1 MPRVRQS
8 GMSGR
13 PRVTDASLG
22 SDRELSPPTSRMD
35 APVCGSPFGGIP
47 RPLYRVRSV
56 VPIRRELWI
65 YFLNG
70 ARGRRLKLRRRFVSA
85 APVGRRAR
93 LPIRRSLPRNQSGP
107 WPQHV
112 LPTSKRACT
121 TSSVKLSPPAAHR
134 RTAQIRISGRS
145 DPLSLIPFG
154 VLHSAARVITGGVAL
169 PSHPRALAR
178 PTPGWAF
185 LLLAESGRRCGLP
198 NPRGRRRASGRCL
211 RRGPAAIIAAAP
223 PFGKTR
229 KRSVPTSRP
238 LARQHDR

>member
-1 MPRVRQS
+1 MLVFRLFFPFKTAFQIYSIPIASAWAIKADAMPRVRQS

-35 APVCGSPFGGIP
+35 APVCGSPFGRIP

-121 TSSVKLSPPAAHR
+121 TSSVKLSPPAAHG

-154 VLHSAARVITGGVAL
+154 VLHSAARV
-169 PSHPRALAR
+169 
-178 PTPGWAF
+178 
-185 LLLAESGRRCGLP
+185 
-198 NPRGRRRASGRCL
+198 
-211 RRGPAAIIAAAP
+211 
-223 PFGKTR
+223 
-229 KRSVPTSRP
+229 
-238 LARQHDR
+238 

>member
-1 MPRVRQS
+1 
-8 GMSGR
+8 
-13 PRVTDASLG
+13 
-22 SDRELSPPTSRMD
+22 MD
-35 APVCGSPFGGIP
+35 APVCGSPFGRIP

-121 TSSVKLSPPAAHR
+121 TSSVKLSPPAAHG

-145 DPLSLIPFG
+145 DPLPLIPFG
-154 VLHSAARVITGGVAL
+154 VLHSAARVL
-169 PSHPRALAR
+169 RAASRCHVILAR
-178 PTPGWAF
+178 SQDPPG
-185 LLLAESGRRCGLP
+185 LGLSLVGREWSAMRSRQSEGSAASEWSV
-198 NPRGRRRASGRCL
+198 REARASGDNC
-211 RRGPAAIIAAAP
+211 RGAA
-223 PFGKTR
+223 F
-229 KRSVPTSRP
+229 
-238 LARQHDR
+238 RQN